1 MTDLKEQI
9 KIDLKTRLSERR
21 YKHTESVVATALEIA
36 ETYELDKEMQEKIE
50 LAAWLHDCCKELKI
64 EELAM
69 LAKFQK
75 IKIYDLD
82 RQHPNLLHARVGARW
97 CEEEYEICDPFI
109 LKAIEEHT
117 LAGKD
122 MLISSQ
128 VLFLAD
134 MLEPNR
140 DKDKPSEA
148 LNSLRERIKKKED
161 IKEVVLAAL
170 NSKIEFMLKKN
181 QAIHPLSI
189 EHRNSLLES

>member
-1 MTDLKEQI
+1 MNELKEQI
-9 KIDLKTRLSERR
+9 KTDLKKRLSEKR
-21 YKHTESVVATALEIA
+21 YKHTESVVETALGIA
-36 ETYELDKEMQEKIE
+36 KQYDIDKDMQEKIE
-50 LAAWLHDCCKELKI
+50 IAAWLHDCCKELKI

-75 IKIYDLD
+75 IEIYDTD
-82 RQHPNLLHARVGARW
+82 RRHPNLLHARVGARW
-97 CEEEYEICDPFI
+97 CEDEYEICDPFI
-109 LKAIEEHT
+109 IKAIEEHT

-140 DKDKPSEA
+140 DKDKPSEE
-148 LNSLRERIKKKED
+148 LNKLRSMIRNNEP

-170 NSKIEFMLKKN
+170 SSKIEYMLEKN
-181 QAIHPLSI
+181 QEIHPLSI
-189 EHRNSLLES
+189 EHRNALLNA